1 VGSDAGWQLGGEL
14 VHLEGRGGGGGRDT
28 DQRLIGI
35 KGFRWEPEE
44 QLLKVGIGHGGR

>member
-1 VGSDAGWQLGGEL
+1 MTPDGNWEGSWYTWKE
-14 VHLEGRGGGGGRDT
+14 GGGGGRDT